1 MKLQILIENHI
12 KSNFGKYMLLML
24 FFIIGIGLGAFTING
39 LSSVQRNEL
48 TNYMQGFLGL
58 IDAQTI
64 DTASLFRISAIYNLK
79 IILVLWLLGATV
91 IGIPFIF
98 AVIGIRGFIT
108 GFTAGFIIRLLGV
121 KGLLFTAIIVLLKEM
136 IIVPCMFALGV
147 NGINFSQ
154 NIIRRKN
161 INIKVLNAKENF
173 KSSLTAYCAATL
185 FYSAF
190 LFAGILVEVYLIPIL
205 VRMAAPILTN

>member
-1 MKLQILIENHI
+1 MPGEGILKLQILIENHI

-98 AVIGIRGFIT
+98 AVVSIRGFIT

-121 KGLLFTAIIVLLKEM
+121 KGLVFTAIIVLLK
-136 IIVPCMFALGV
+136 
-147 NGINFSQ
+147 
-154 NIIRRKN
+154 
-161 INIKVLNAKENF
+161 LNRILC
-173 KSSLTAYCAATL
+173 SY
-185 FYSAF
+185 AF
-190 LFAGILVEVYLIPIL
+190 LQFLSFCGNYCRGLFDSDFGKNGSADANELIKN
-205 VRMAAPILTN
+205 A